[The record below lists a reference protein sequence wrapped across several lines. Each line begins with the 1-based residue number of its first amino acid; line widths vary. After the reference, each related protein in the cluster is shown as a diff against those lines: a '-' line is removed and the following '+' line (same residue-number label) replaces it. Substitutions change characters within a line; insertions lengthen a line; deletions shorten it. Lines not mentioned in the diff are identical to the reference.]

1 MRGFR
6 TLGVSTL
13 YLISFDRLGLHENV
27 CKDCLIRTV
36 ST

>member
-13 YLISFDRLGLHENV
+13 YLIFFDQLGLHENG
-27 CKDCLIRTV
+27 CKDCLIHTV